1 MKSLLMT
8 GVALATG
15 ALLTAGLAFGQ
26 TKEDCMKRTQT
37 PERVEGQVVAIDQ
50 NAGKVTI
57 RDTKGTTHEFQAN
70 RETLQDMKPGDRIEA
85 KLREA
90 PKC

>member
-37 PERVEGQVVAIDQ
+37 PERVEGQVVAVDQ
-50 NAGKVTI
+50 NAGKVTS
-57 RDTKGTTHEFQAN
+57 GTP
-70 RETLQDMKPGDRIEA
+70 R
-85 KLREA
+85 A
-90 PKC
+90 PRTSSRPIARRCRT